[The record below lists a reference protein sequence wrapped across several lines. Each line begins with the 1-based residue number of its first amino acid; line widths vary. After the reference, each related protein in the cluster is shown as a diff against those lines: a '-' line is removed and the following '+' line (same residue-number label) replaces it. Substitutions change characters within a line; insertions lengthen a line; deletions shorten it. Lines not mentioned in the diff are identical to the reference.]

1 MTIELIF
8 IALLIIG
15 ILLLVKGIDN
25 KKLEIEL
32 LQADNNL
39 LLKELTNCTTALKSA
54 NDIIEQLHST
64 TIKQNDYI
72 QDISHRHI
80 NLLKQVENDIIEQLS
95 KEQFKGEDE

>member
-8 IALLIIG
+8 ITLLIIG
-15 ILLLVKGIDN
+15 ILLLAKSIDY
-25 KKLEIEL
+25 KTKELKLF
-32 LQADNNL
+32 QDSYTK